1 MLTHSRNL
9 KIQIETFTEDKN
21 QDNDELL
28 ALLKQ
33 NKARTSH
40 VDLTNNDEIF
50 KAISSNVRENK
61 HLQNALNSI
70 LRDLLMLPQDQSS
83 GLKQWLIVQRFVVL
97 LSLPIP
103 FLLSYDP
110 YLSIIFFCCRLDCR
124 FRYLCSFLLVC

>member
-1 MLTHSRNL
+1 
-9 KIQIETFTEDKN
+9 
-21 QDNDELL
+21 L

-83 GLKQWLIVQRFVVL
+83 GLKQWLIVQRYARGCL
-97 LSLPIP
+97 GWGIS
-103 FLLSYDP
+103 
-110 YLSIIFFCCRLDCR
+110 FC
-124 FRYLCSFLLVC
+124 V